1 MPIIKSA
8 KKRARQTESRTIR
21 NVKTKRTLREAIKSF
36 TQAVATGKAEAIT
49 DAQKKANSAID
60 TAAKKN
66 IIHKNKAA
74 RRKSQLN
81 TIAKNAATGTAA
93 KKTKTAKPATKTATT
108 KAKAA
113 PKKAAVKK
121 AAKPAAKKTSK
132 K

>member
-21 NVKTKRTLREAIKSF
+21 NVKTKRTLREAVKAF
-36 TQAVATGKAEAIT
+36 TAALATGKADSISE
-49 DAQKKANSAID
+49 AQKKANSAID
-60 TAAKKN
+60 VAAKKN

-74 RRKSQLN
+74 RKKSQLN
-81 TIAKNAATGTAA
+81 AQAKKVASGTPVKKTAA
-93 KKTKTAKPATKTATT
+93 KTAAKPATKKAT

-113 PKKAAVKK
+113 PKKAA
-121 AAKPAAKKTSK
+121 KPAAKKTTK